1 MDDQDSQTPRGGND
15 EDARRDNLN
24 LIDEDDP
31 TRLVRTEVRK
41 GSLLGNER
49 VRVVLPSQRAF
60 RRVGTGRLEATEVTQ
75 APRKGMGRVAYN
87 IKRVLI
93 GAPLTSAQA
102 EHERLTKFKALAV
115 LSSDAI
121 SSVAYAT
128 EAILLSLVAAGSS
141 HLGLTLPI
149 SFAIVGLLAIV
160 AISYRQ
166 TIPAYPN
173 GGGSYIVAKDN
184 LGTVPGLIA
193 AASLMIDYVLT
204 VSVSVAAGVQA
215 LATLFPLL
223 SPTIDVVSID
233 VVLVM
238 VIAIAN
244 LRGVREAG
252 SIFALPT
259 YLFIVSALLLIVV
272 GVIKSFFLA

>member
-1 MDDQDSQTPRGGND
+1 MVSMDDQESQTLEGGND
-15 EDARRDNLN
+15 KGARSDNPN

-60 RRVGTGRLEATEVTQ
+60 RRIGTGRLEATEVTQ
-75 APRKGMGRVAYN
+75 APRKGIGRVVSN
-87 IKRVLI
+87 VKRVFI
-93 GAPLTSAQA
+93 GAPIATALA

-128 EAILLSLVAAGSS
+128 EAILISLVAAGSS

-204 VSVSVAAGVQA
+204 VAVSVAAGVLA
-215 LATLFPLL
+215 LATLFPAL
-223 SPTIDVVSID
+223 SSTLAVVTID
-233 VVLVM
+233 VVLVR
-238 VIAIAN
+238 VITVVN
-244 LRGVREAG
+244 WRGVRESG
-252 SIFALPT
+252 TIFA
-259 YLFIVSALLLIVV
+259 
-272 GVIKSFFLA
+272 

>member
-1 MDDQDSQTPRGGND
+1 MDDLNNQSLKSGND
-15 EDARRDNLN
+15 GDATRNNLN
-24 LIDEDDP
+24 LIDEEDP

-41 GSLLGNER
+41 GSFPGNER
-49 VRVVLPSQRAF
+49 VRVVLPSQRSF
-60 RRVGTGRLEATEVTQ
+60 RRVGTGMLEATEVTQ
-75 APRKGMGRVAYN
+75 APRKGVGRVVSN
-87 IKRVLI
+87 VKRVLI
-93 GAPLTSAQA
+93 GAPIATARA

-128 EAILLSLVAAGSS
+128 EAILFSLVAAGSV

-184 LGTVPGLIA
+184 LGTMPGLVA

-204 VSVSVAAGVQA
+204 VSVSVSAGVQA
-215 LATLFPLL
+215 LA
-223 SPTIDVVSID
+223 
-233 VVLVM
+233 
-238 VIAIAN
+238 
-244 LRGVREAG
+244 
-252 SIFALPT
+252 
-259 YLFIVSALLLIVV
+259 
-272 GVIKSFFLA
+272 

>member
-1 MDDQDSQTPRGGND
+1 MDDPDSYTPEVVDDKN
-15 EDARRDNLN
+15 AINKNSN

-41 GSLLGNER
+41 GSFPGNER
-49 VRVVLPSQRAF
+49 VRVVLHSQKAF
-60 RRVGTGRLEATEVTQ
+60 RRVGTGRLEATEITQ
-75 APRKGMGRVAYN
+75 APRKGMGRVVSN
-87 IKRVLI
+87 VKRVLI
-93 GAPLTSAQA
+93 GAPIASAQA

-128 EAILLSLVAAGSS
+128 EAILISLVAAGSS

-149 SFAIVGLLAIV
+149 TFPTVCLLAIV

-184 LGTVPGLIA
+184 LGTLPGLVA

-204 VSVSVAAGVQA
+204 VAVSVSAGVLA
-215 LATLFPLL
+215 LVTLFPALA
-223 SPTIDVVSID
+223 PYVVPIND
-233 VVLVM
+233 GLVIFITL
-238 VIAIAN
+238 VN
-244 LRGVREAG
+244 LRGLR
-252 SIFALPT
+252 
-259 YLFIVSALLLIVV
+259 
-272 GVIKSFFLA
+272 

>member
-1 MDDQDSQTPRGGND
+1 MDDQDSHNLQSGNGG
-15 EDARRDNLN
+15 DATRHNTD
-24 LIDEDDP
+24 LIDEEDP

-41 GSLLGNER
+41 GSFPGNER

-60 RRVGTGRLEATEVTQ
+60 RRVGTGMLEATEISQV
-75 APRKGMGRVAYN
+75 PRKGMGRVVSN
-87 IKRVLI
+87 VKRVLI
-93 GAPLTSAQA
+93 GAPIATARA

-128 EAILLSLVAAGSS
+128 EAILFSLVAAGSA

-184 LGTVPGLIA
+184 LGTMPGLVA

-204 VSVSVAAGVQA
+204 
-215 LATLFPLL
+215 
-223 SPTIDVVSID
+223 
-233 VVLVM
+233 M
-238 VIAIAN
+238 
-244 LRGVREAG
+244 
-252 SIFALPT
+252 
-259 YLFIVSALLLIVV
+259 
-272 GVIKSFFLA
+272 

>member
-1 MDDQDSQTPRGGND
+1 MDDQDSQSLKSGND
-15 EDARRDNLN
+15 GDATRHNPD

-41 GSLLGNER
+41 GSFPGNER

-60 RRVGTGRLEATEVTQ
+60 RRVGTGMLEATEVTQ
-75 APRKGMGRVAYN
+75 APRKGMGRVVSN
-87 IKRVLI
+87 VKRVLI
-93 GAPLTSAQA
+93 GVPIATAQA

-128 EAILLSLVAAGSS
+128 EAILFSLVAAGSS

-184 LGTVPGLIA
+184 LGTMPGLVA

-204 VSVSVAAGVQA
+204 VAVSVSAGVLA
-215 LATLFPLL
+215 LVTLC
-223 SPTIDVVSID
+223 PTTVTLCRS
-233 VVLVM
+233 
-238 VIAIAN
+238 
-244 LRGVREAG
+244 
-252 SIFALPT
+252 
-259 YLFIVSALLLIVV
+259 Y
-272 GVIKSFFLA
+272 